1 MATPPPP
8 LPPRLPRLTCLSLP
22 SRPGTAPSHCSRC
35 CCQCCCCSAAL
46 GLDLLT
52 PPPPQSGAAFRGSPS
67 LLQRRAATSPTTA
80 TPPISSIFTSPTRPS
95 SSPAITFRRPW
106 SPSTT
111 EQSQKDTRKSSFD
124 STFTNATTPSLP
136 SSSYIATPRGQK
148 HTPEGKTRQ
157 SEQELESEAIWK
169 DFWG

>member
-1 MATPPPP
+1 MATPPTP
-8 LPPRLPRLTCLSLP
+8 LPPRLPRLTCLSL
-22 SRPGTAPSHCSRC
+22 R
-35 CCQCCCCSAAL
+35 CCQCCCCCCKSDQSAAIE
-46 GLDLLT
+46 LDLLT

-111 EQSQKDTRKSSFD
+111 EQSQKDTRRSSID
-124 STFTNATTPSLP
+124 STFTNASTPSLP
-136 SSSYIATPRGQK
+136 SSPHTATARGQK
-148 HTPEGKTRQ
+148 HTSKGKRRQ